1 MRTLV
6 ILNPAAGGGINPR
19 ELQGRLARRIDAD
32 FQRTSGPGDAI
43 WLAEDA
49 ARSGYA
55 RVIAAGGDG
64 TVREV
69 ATGLFRGGGD
79 AGLGIIPTG
88 TGNDLAFSLRL
99 PSGIEEAAVVAGGV
113 KTTSLDLIRAV
124 SANPAES
131 DRYLTNAAV
140 AGFCGRIG
148 DSMSPRF
155 RRRWRF
161 VAYPLAALRQLRDLR
176 PYSVEILVD
185 GRSIETKALMV
196 IAANSMYAGGRVPLA
211 PGARNDD
218 GQLDLVIVHA
228 VSLPR
233 LATLVPRV
241 LLGRHAAHPGV
252 SIHRASDV
260 FLEADP
266 PMWIN
271 LDGDTWMAGSASFH
285 VIPAALQV
293 AVL

>member
-1 MRTLV
+1 MKTLV
-6 ILNPAAGGGINPR
+6 ILNPAAGGGIDLR
-19 ELQGRLARRIDAD
+19 ELQGRLARRIEAD
-32 FQRTSGPGDAI
+32 FKRTSGPGDAI
-43 WLAEDA
+43 GLAEDA

-99 PSGIEEAAVVAGGV
+99 PSDIDEAAAVAAGV
-113 KTTSLDLIRAV
+113 RTTSLDLIRAV
-124 SANPAES
+124 SADPVES
-131 DRYLTNAAV
+131 YMYVANVAV

-148 DSMSPRF
+148 ESMSPRF
-155 RRRWRF
+155 RRRWRL
-161 VAYPLAALRQLRDLR
+161 VAYPLAALRQLRHLR

-196 IAANSMYAGGRVPLA
+196 IAANSMHAGGRVPLA
-211 PGARNDD
+211 PGARTDD
-218 GQLDLVIVHA
+218 GQLDLVIIHA
-228 VSLPR
+228 VSPPR
-233 LATLVPRV
+233 LATLIPRV
-241 LLGRHAAHPGV
+241 LRGRHAGHPGV

-260 FLEADP
+260 RLEADP

-271 LDGDTWMAGSASFH
+271 VDGDTWMAGSASFH

-293 AVL
+293 AVP

>member
-6 ILNPAAGGGINPR
+6 ILNPAAGGGIDPR
-19 ELQGRLARRIDAD
+19 ELQARLARRIEAD
-32 FQRTSGPGDAI
+32 FQPTSGPGDAI
-43 WLAEDA
+43 ELAEDA

-99 PSGIEEAAVVAGGV
+99 PFGIEEAAVVAAGV

-124 SANPAES
+124 SADPAES
-131 DRYLTNAAV
+131 DLYLTNAAV

-155 RRRWRF
+155 RRRWRL

-211 PGARNDD
+211 PGARSDD
-218 GQLDLVIVHA
+218 GQLDLVIIHA
-228 VSLPR
+228 VSPPR
-233 LATLVPRV
+233 LATLIPRV
-241 LLGRHAAHPGV
+241 LLGRHAGHPGV

-260 FLEADP
+260 LLEADP

-285 VIPAALQV
+285 IIPAALQV

>member
-6 ILNPAAGGGINPR
+6 ILNPAAGGGIDPR
-19 ELQGRLARRIDAD
+19 ELQDRLARRIDAD

-43 WLAEDA
+43 ELAEEA

-99 PSGIEEAAVVAGGV
+99 PSGIEEAAV
-113 KTTSLDLIRAV
+113 
-124 SANPAES
+124 SADPVES
-131 DRYLTNAAV
+131 DLYLTNAAV

-148 DSMSPRF
+148 ESMSPRF
-155 RRRWRF
+155 RRRWRL
-161 VAYPLAALRQLRDLR
+161 VAYPLAALRQIRDLR

-185 GRSIETKALMV
+185 GRSIVTKALMV

-211 PGARNDD
+211 PGARTDD

-228 VSLPR
+228 VSPPR

-241 LLGRHAAHPGV
+241 LLGRHAGHPGV

-285 VIPAALQV
+285 VIAAALQV